1 MIFTKLNVLRYT
13 INLKTIIALSL
24 CSSAIF
30 FVSCN
35 KNEDV
40 AKPLGEIRLEY
51 PTQTYVQFTENAPYT
66 FQYSNFGK
74 IVKGKQP
81 NWYVVSYPKM
91 KATIYLTYFPINSP
105 QDLIIKIKE
114 SERFVQDQTV
124 KASFISPQEFSFPKK
139 RVFGTLYELG
149 GESAINMQFH
159 ATDSSKNFITGSV
172 YFKTQPKPDSLAPA
186 VDYIKK
192 DVKKLLETLEWKK

>member
-1 MIFTKLNVLRYT
+1 MNFTKFNVLRKP
-13 INLKTIIALSL
+13 IKIKTIIAL

-35 KNEDV
+35 NNDEV
-40 AKPLGEIRLEY
+40 AKPLGQVRLEY
-51 PTQTYVQFTENAPYT
+51 PKQTYIKFNENVPYT

-74 IVKGKQP
+74 IIPGKKI
-81 NWYVVSYPKM
+81 NSFNIVYPRM
-91 KATIYLTYFPINSP
+91 KATIYLTYFPVKSP
-105 QDLIIKIKE
+105 QDLIVQIKE

-124 KASFISPQEFSFPKK
+124 KASFIAPQEFTFPKK
-139 RVFGTLYELG
+139 HIFGTLYELG
-149 GESAINMQFH
+149 GESAINLQFH
-159 ATDSSKNFITGSV
+159 ATDSIKNFLSGSV

-186 VDYIKK
+186 IDYIKT

>member
-1 MIFTKLNVLRYT
+1 MNFIKRNVLRNYF
-13 INLKTIIALSL
+13 NYKTIIAL

-35 KNEDV
+35 KNDEI
-40 AKPLGEIRLEY
+40 AKPIGQVRLEY
-51 PTQTYVQFTENAPYT
+51 PKQTYLQLNENVPYT
-66 FQYSNFGK
+66 FQYSSFAKPIVGK
-74 IVKGKQP
+74 KPYSFNIV
-81 NWYVVSYPKM
+81 YPRM
-91 KATIYLTYFPINSP
+91 KATIYLTYFPVNS
-105 QDLIIKIKE
+105 QNDLITQIKE

-124 KASFISPQEFSFPKK
+124 KASFISPQEFSFPKN

-149 GESAINMQFH
+149 GESAINIQFH
-159 ATDSSKNFITGSV
+159 STDSTKNFLSGSV

-186 VDYIKK
+186 INYIKE

>member
-1 MIFTKLNVLRYT
+1 MNFTKLNVLR
-13 INLKTIIALSL
+13 NNMNFKTIIALF
-24 CSSAIF
+24 SSAIF

-35 KNEDV
+35 KKDEI
-40 AKPLGEIRLEY
+40 AKPLGQVRLEY
-51 PTQTYVQFTENAPYT
+51 PKQTYVQFNENVPYT
-66 FQYSNFGK
+66 FQYSSFAKPIVGK
-74 IVKGKQP
+74 KPNSFNIV
-81 NWYVVSYPKM
+81 YPKM
-91 KATIYLTYFPINSP
+91 KATIYLTYFPVNS
-105 QDLIIKIKE
+105 QNDLITQIKE

-149 GESAINMQFH
+149 GESAINIQFH
-159 ATDSSKNFITGSV
+159 STDSTKNFLSGSV

-186 VDYIKK
+186 INYIKE

>member
-1 MIFTKLNVLRYT
+1 MNFIKLNVLRNT
-13 INLKTIIALSL
+13 MNFKTIIAL

-35 KNEDV
+35 KNDEV
-40 AKPLGEIRLEY
+40 AKPLGQVRLEY
-51 PTQTYVQFTENAPYT
+51 PKQTYVQFNENVPYT
-66 FQYSNFGK
+66 FQYSSFAKPVVGK
-74 IVKGKQP
+74 KLNSFNIV
-81 NWYVVSYPKM
+81 YPKM
-91 KATIYLTYFPINSP
+91 KATIYLTYFPVNSEN
-105 QDLIIKIKE
+105 DLITQIKE

-124 KASFISPQEFSFPKK
+124 KASFISPQEFSFPTK

-149 GESAINMQFH
+149 GESAINIQFH
-159 ATDSSKNFITGSV
+159 STDSTRNFLSGSV

-186 VDYIKK
+186 VNYIKA

>member
-1 MIFTKLNVLRYT
+1 MNFIKRNVLRN
-13 INLKTIIALSL
+13 NLNYKTIIAL

-35 KNEDV
+35 KNDEI
-40 AKPLGEIRLEY
+40 AKPIGQVRLEY
-51 PTQTYVQFTENAPYT
+51 PKQTYLQLNENVPYT
-66 FQYSNFGK
+66 FQYSSFAKPIVGK
-74 IVKGKQP
+74 KPYSFNIV
-81 NWYVVSYPKM
+81 YPRM
-91 KATIYLTYFPINSP
+91 KATIYLTYFPVNS
-105 QDLIIKIKE
+105 QNDLITQIKE

-124 KASFISPQEFSFPKK
+124 KASFISPQEFSFPKN

-149 GESAINMQFH
+149 GESAINIQFH
-159 ATDSSKNFITGSV
+159 STDSTKNFLSGSV

-186 VDYIKK
+186 INYIKE

>member
-1 MIFTKLNVLRYT
+1 MNFTKLNVLRYT
-13 INLKTIIALSL
+13 MNFKTIIAL

-35 KNEDV
+35 KSEEV
-40 AKPLGEIRLEY
+40 AKPLGQVRLEY
-51 PTQTYVQFTENAPYT
+51 PQQTYLSFKENVPYT

-74 IVKGKQP
+74 VIAGKKPNSFNIV
-81 NWYVVSYPKM
+81 YPRM
-91 KATIYLTYFPINSP
+91 KATIYLTYFPVQSP
-105 QDLIIKIKE
+105 QDLIVQIKE
-114 SERFVQDQTV
+114 SESFVQEQTV
-124 KASFISPQEFSFPKK
+124 KASFISPQEFSFPEKK
-139 RVFGTLYELG
+139 VFGTMYELG
-149 GESAINMQFH
+149 GESAINIQFH
-159 ATDSSKNFITGSV
+159 ATDSVKNFLAGSV

>member
-1 MIFTKLNVLRYT
+1 MNFIKLNVLRNT
-13 INLKTIIALSL
+13 MNFKTIIAL

-35 KNEDV
+35 KNDEV
-40 AKPLGEIRLEY
+40 AKPLGQVRLEY
-51 PTQTYVQFTENAPYT
+51 PKQTYVQFNENVPYT
-66 FQYSNFGK
+66 FQYSSFAKPVVGK
-74 IVKGKQP
+74 KLNSFNIV
-81 NWYVVSYPKM
+81 YPKM
-91 KATIYLTYFPINSP
+91 KATIYLTYFPVNSEN
-105 QDLIIKIKE
+105 DLMIQIKE

-149 GESAINMQFH
+149 GESAINIQFH
-159 ATDSSKNFITGSV
+159 STDSTQNFLSGSV

-186 VDYIKK
+186 VDYIKA
-192 DVKKLLETLEWKK
+192 DVKKMLETLEWKK